1 MQIQRIGFPTFFFG
15 FWLRPKIFGFPHL
28 QVDAAEAST
37 LRRLQ
42 AIQEQK
48 KSMGTKTGG
57 YPVID
62 SKKAVKTTDALM
74 QTKREHALPSEVQ
87 ESQELKEWQQI
98 KD

>member
-1 MQIQRIGFPTFFFG
+1 MIG
-15 FWLRPKIFGFPHL
+15 L
-28 QVDAAEAST
+28 DAAEAST

-74 QTKREHALPSEVQ
+74 QTKKEHALPSEVQ